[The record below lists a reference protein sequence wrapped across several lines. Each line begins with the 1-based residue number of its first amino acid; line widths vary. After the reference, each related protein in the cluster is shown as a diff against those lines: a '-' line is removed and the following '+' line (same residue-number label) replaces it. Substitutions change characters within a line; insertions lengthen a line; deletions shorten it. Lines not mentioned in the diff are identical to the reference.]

1 MSFYTSLTGL
11 NAATASL
18 SVTSN
23 NIANV
28 GTTGFKRSRAD
39 FGDIFA
45 TSPLQKA
52 SSVIGQGVALKQVS
66 QEFSQ
71 GNIQFSANA
80 LDIAITGDGFFPLK
94 SADGL
99 QDIYTRN
106 GTFMLNDS
114 YNVVNAA
121 GQALIAAAVDSS
133 GKADLDDLAK
143 LTIPRKTNGDAVATS
158 QVMLGLNF
166 PSDATVPELPFDRND
181 PTTYNKTTAVTV
193 YDSGGNGYLA
203 TVYYRKTQVATP
215 DDATNKWQTY
225 VYIGNTKLQEMLIQ
239 SSDSTGEKQYV
250 NKYGEIRSE
259 SDIPPQDIARGVT
272 KLFNLDDLKNPVRSE
287 PASKSGGV
295 LSDEL
300 ITDWKEGISF
310 PTVVSDL
317 LGTNSA
323 PGKLYSPVNKAQS
336 YVLTDSTKNITF
348 PATGEDPVTT
358 LRELADLVNK
368 HNLTAAEADRI
379 TYKATINAAGDMII
393 MPADEQNIV
402 SNLSLK
408 TVIDSYSESL
418 VPESNEN
425 GVLTFDKP
433 AIAATS
439 YNMSVTVGTDK
450 KTYKAADYKS
460 LAALAR
466 VDFPSTS
473 VDSNGKLIFE
483 GSPMPL
489 VEISADYGDR
499 TPLEVVPDKETSLS
513 GNQTAR
519 SIRIYEPT
527 QSAEGY
533 TLTIGSDTYIGTD
546 LSALAVAA
554 KDNQD
559 FSVRFFENKMYV
571 VDKDSTD
578 AATLTSISLKST
590 TAPTVT
596 AVENAT
602 AATKTFTGVDLTTLG
617 LTNPVAKY
625 TLNIKGREYNGTL
638 AEIQAAVTT
647 GETKVSAALTGSTL
661 VITDKDTTDST
672 GLADIGLTLKVASD
686 TAQSTDEVT
695 AFDPPYSAVGYSL
708 TLQAGGTAYVG
719 NDLTELAAAINAATL
734 TPPITASVID
744 SRIVLT
750 AVDGTNLTTVALNAT
765 ILNAVNFD
773 AASTGDMYVMTAG
786 DTQYSAKTLAELEV
800 IINDDNKF
808 VAVFDPVSNS
818 IKVAKSLQIT
828 PTSTAT
834 GFSLTIG
841 SNTYTGTTK
850 ETLVASINAAEKFT
864 ASLQAGGDVI
874 VTDTNALT
882 GPVLADVTLTSVT
895 SGNNYMMDVASQ
907 SSAIKFDLNVDES
920 LQPVTIDMSYLNEL
934 APPKNKFTGVE
945 IARELTKAIN
955 KTYGDEKYFDF
966 KDQITVAGSGVAD
979 LFILEVGGV
988 PAKISLTQSDRGL
1001 PNLSAV
1007 TVDKAVA
1014 AIQAEI
1020 DKVTTL
1026 PTKVTVSYDPVRQ
1039 SFAFKAKDEQ
1049 AITIRSVQSR
1059 NDLFGLTS
1067 TEISVDPEK
1076 GGTWGATVLPQG
1088 LYQIEN
1094 EADHRYGIE
1103 VKFDETNKI
1112 FTVSSGTT
1120 GDTSSIEIP
1129 NASAIANALFGLQLA
1144 DGQNKTDTSAVPL
1157 RGILSQPAVL
1167 KGNAIGINLDNKFQ
1181 VDATNNQF
1189 VVTVDNVTG
1198 LIVMP
1203 ERSDYTEGE
1212 FVRDLEDRINAL
1224 ADNYGRTVSG
1234 VRVSI
1239 ETIPGTNNKTFKF
1252 TTGTTGD
1259 NSFLKVSANSIWG
1272 LTDLPSARGS
1282 TSRWLQ
1288 PPQAKNAD
1296 GFPLYVDR
1304 DGLETS
1310 NPGTFSEDETRDLWS
1325 PVFLDKGELT
1335 FDTAGKLK
1343 SPMEAIAFK
1352 SFTDPDSGSTLQ
1364 FSIDYASSTQYSSP
1378 FSVNK
1383 QDQNGRPEGDLIGV
1397 DIGDDG
1403 LVSASYSNGSQKSL
1417 AKVVLVNFA
1426 SPTGLRQIGDASYY
1440 ATSKSGDAKYGEAGS
1455 AGFGTVR
1462 AGARERANVDLT
1474 AELIELIT
1482 AQRNFQANAKAI
1494 ETNNTLTQAIIN
1506 IRS

>member
-11 NAATASL
+11 NAATAQL

-114 YNVVNAA
+114 YNVVNSA

-158 QVMLGLNF
+158 EVMLGLNF
-166 PSDATVPELPFDRND
+166 PSDAKVPELPFDRND

-225 VYIGNTKLQEMLIQ
+225 VYIGNTRLQEMLIQ
-239 SSDSTGEKQYV
+239 SSDNGGEKQYV

-272 KLFNLDDLKNPVRSE
+272 KLFNLDDLKNPARSE
-287 PASKSGGV
+287 PAAKSGGV

-300 ITDWKEGISF
+300 ITDWKEGITF
-310 PTVVSDL
+310 PNVVADILASPV
-317 LGTNSA
+317 A
-323 PGKLYSPVNKAQS
+323 PGKLYSPVYKAQS
-336 YVLTDSTKNITF
+336 YVLTDSTKGISF
-348 PATGEDPVTT
+348 PAEGEDPVTT
-358 LRELADLVNK
+358 LKELADMVNEY
-368 HNLTAAEADRI
+368 NLTAAEAGRI
-379 TYKATINAAGDMII
+379 TYKATINAAGDMIV
-393 MPADEQNIV
+393 MPADEQNLV
-402 SNLSLK
+402 SSLSLK
-408 TVIDSYSESL
+408 AVIDEYTDSL
-418 VPESNEN
+418 VPESNDN
-425 GVLTFDKP
+425 GVLTFDEP
-433 AIAATS
+433 AIPPTS
-439 YNMSVTVGTDK
+439 YSMSILTEGE
-450 KTYKAADYKS
+450 TYNYQAADYKS
-460 LAALAR
+460 LAALVR
-466 VDFPSTS
+466 EDFPDTA
-473 VDSNGKLIFE
+473 VDTNGKLIFE
-483 GSPMPL
+483 SASMPL
-489 VEISADYGDR
+489 VKLSASYASTTPTEILSDN
-499 TPLEVVPDKETSLS
+499 ETSAS
-513 GNQTAR
+513 PGQTAR
-519 SIRIYEPT
+519 DIQIFEPT

-533 TLTIGSDTYIGTD
+533 TLTIGSEDYTGTD
-546 LSALAVAA
+546 LSALAAAA
-554 KDNQD
+554 KDDAD
-559 FSVRFFENKMYV
+559 FSIRFFENKLYV

-578 AATLTSISLKST
+578 GTSLATISLESR
-590 TAPTVT
+590 TAPAVT
-596 AVENAT
+596 AVVDT
-602 AATKTFTGVDLTTLG
+602 AAGTKTFTEPDLAPLE
-617 LTNPVAKY
+617 LTNPSASY
-625 TLNIKGREYNGTL
+625 TLMIKGREYTGSF
-638 AEIQAAVTT
+638 AQIESAVNAN
-647 GETKVSAALTGSTL
+647 ESNVSATAAAGSL
-661 VITDKDTTDST
+661 VITDDDATDST
-672 GLADIGLTLKVASD
+672 SLEDITIVATVISD
-686 TAQSTDEVT
+686 TAQSLEEVT

-708 TLQAGGTAYVG
+708 ALQSGGTPYQG
-719 NDLTELAAAINAATL
+719 DTLEKLAVVINADKGT
-734 TPPITASVID
+734 TGVTASVID

-750 AVDGTNLTTVALNAT
+750 AAEGEDLSTVVLDAE
-765 ILNAVNFD
+765 ILDAVNFD
-773 AASTGDMYVMTAG
+773 AVEAGDMYVLTAG
-786 DTQYSAKTLAELEV
+786 DITYSAKTLAELETV
-800 IINDDNKF
+800 INDDNKF
-808 VAVFDPVSNS
+808 VAVFDQTSNS
-818 IKVAKSLQIT
+818 IKLAKELLLT
-828 PTSTAT
+828 PTPVST
-834 GFSLTIG
+834 GFTMAIG
-841 SNTYTGTTK
+841 ANTYTGTTIAA
-850 ETLVASINAAEKFT
+850 LVANINDGEKFT
-864 ASLQAGGDVI
+864 ATLQGSDVL
-874 VTDTNALT
+874 VSDTYALT
-882 GPVLADVTLTSVT
+882 GPVLADVTLNSMSAGT
-895 SGNNYMMDVASQ
+895 NYEMNVLSQ
-907 SSAIKFDLNVDES
+907 SNSIKFDLNVDES
-920 LQPVTIDMSYLNEL
+920 LQPMTIDMSYLNDL
-934 APPKNKFTGVE
+934 LPPKNKFTGVE
-945 IARELTKAIN
+945 IARELTKAVN
-955 KTYGDEKYFDF
+955 KAYGDEKYFDF
-966 KDQITVAGSGVAD
+966 SDQITVSGSGVAD

-1001 PNLSAV
+1001 VNLSQV
-1007 TVDKAVA
+1007 TVDEAIST
-1014 AIQAEI
+1014 IQAEI

-1059 NDLFGLTS
+1059 NGLFGLTS
-1067 TEISVDPEK
+1067 TKVSVDPEK
-1076 GGTWGATVLPQG
+1076 GGTWGAAVLPQG
-1088 LYQIEN
+1088 LYQVEN

-1112 FTVSSGTT
+1112 FTISSGTT

-1144 DGQNKTDTSAVPL
+1144 EGENKINTSAVPL
-1157 RGILSQPAVL
+1157 RGIVSQPAVL

-1234 VRVSI
+1234 VKVSI
-1239 ETIPGTNNKTFKF
+1239 ETIPGTNNKTFNF

-1288 PPQAKNAD
+1288 PPQAKNSD

-1343 SPMEAIAFK
+1343 SPMESIAFK
-1352 SFTDPDSGSTLQ
+1352 SFTDPESGSTLQ

-1397 DIGDDG
+1397 DIADDG

-1417 AKVVLVNFA
+1417 AKIVLVNFA

-1440 ATSKSGDAKYGEAGS
+1440 ATSKSGDAKYGEAGG

>member
-11 NAATASL
+11 NAATAQL

-121 GQALIAAAVDSS
+121 GQALIAASVDSS
-133 GKADLDDLAK
+133 GKADLDNLAK
-143 LTIPRKTNGDAVATS
+143 LTIPRKTNGDAIATS

-166 PSDATVPELPFDRND
+166 PSDAKVPSLPFNRND

-239 SSDSTGEKQYV
+239 SSDINAEKQYV
-250 NKYGEIRSE
+250 NKYGEIRAE

-272 KLFNLDDLKNPVRSE
+272 KLFNLDDLKNPARSE
-287 PASKSGGV
+287 LAAKSGGV

-300 ITDWKEGISF
+300 ITDWKEGITF
-310 PTVVSDL
+310 PNVVADILASPV
-317 LGTNSA
+317 A
-323 PGKLYSPVNKAQS
+323 PGKLFSPINKAQS
-336 YVLTDSTKNITF
+336 YVLSDTSKGITF
-348 PATGEDPVTT
+348 PAVGENPVTS
-358 LRELADLVNK
+358 LKELAEMVNEY
-368 HNLTAAEADRI
+368 NLTAAEADRI

-393 MPADEQNIV
+393 MPADEQNLV
-402 SNLSLK
+402 SILSLK
-408 TVIDSYSESL
+408 AVISGYTDSL
-418 VPESNEN
+418 VPESNTN
-425 GVLTFDKP
+425 GVLTFNQTEKP
-433 AIAATS
+433 ASSYAMSITS
-439 YNMSVTVGTDK
+439 EGETLNYQ
-450 KTYKAADYKS
+450 AADYKS
-460 LAALAR
+460 LAALVR
-466 VDFPSTS
+466 KDFPRTS
-473 VDSNGKLIFE
+473 VDNNGKLIFE
-483 GSPMPL
+483 SSPMPL
-489 VEISADYGDR
+489 VKLSASYANAVPTAISAG
-499 TPLEVVPDKETSLS
+499 KETSES
-513 GNQTAR
+513 PSQEAR
-519 SIRIYEPT
+519 DIRIYEPT
-527 QSAEGY
+527 VSATGY
-533 TLTIGSDTYIGTD
+533 TLTIGTTTYNGTD
-546 LSALAVAA
+546 LSDLAAKA
-554 KDNQD
+554 KDNED
-559 FSVRFFENKMYV
+559 FSVRFYQNKLYI
-571 VDKDSTD
+571 VDKDD
-578 AATLTSISLKST
+578 ADTTTMATGVTLKST
-590 TAPTVT
+590 TSPAVVT
-596 AVENAT
+596 ATDDAT
-602 AATKTFTGVDLTTLG
+602 NTKTFNEPDLSSLT
-617 LTNPVAKY
+617 LTNAVTSY
-625 TLNIKGREYNGTL
+625 TLSIKGKEYKGTF
-638 AEIQAAVTT
+638 AQIETAINADGAKFSAVVAS
-647 GETKVSAALTGSTL
+647 GAL
-661 VITDKDTTDST
+661 VITDNDPADST
-672 GLADIGLTLKVASD
+672 ALEDISIVATFTSD
-686 TAQSTDEVT
+686 TDQSLSKVT
-695 AFDPPYSAVGYSL
+695 AFDPPYSSIGYTM
-708 TLQAGGTAYVG
+708 TLQPGGTPYQADTLE
-719 NDLTELAAAINAATL
+719 DLAVKINADPGNGGVSA
-734 TPPITASVID
+734 AVID
-744 SRIVLT
+744 GRIVLT
-750 AVDGTNLTTVALNAT
+750 VADGDLTT
-765 ILNAVNFD
+765 AVFD
-773 AASTGDMYVMTAG
+773 AKILDAVAFDALDSGDMYVMTAG
-786 DTQYSAKTLAELEV
+786 NITYSAKTLADLERV
-800 IINDDNKF
+800 INDDNKF
-808 VAVFDPVSNS
+808 VAVFDPASNS
-818 IKVAKSLQIT
+818 IRLAKEMLFT
-828 PTSTAT
+828 PTAT
-834 GFSLTIG
+834 PAGYDLAIG
-841 SNTYTGTTK
+841 DNSYSGTTVDA
-850 ETLVASINAAEKFT
+850 LVVSINQGKKFV
-864 ASLQAGGDVI
+864 ARKEGSDIV
-874 VTDTNALT
+874 VTDVNVLNS
-882 GPVLADVTLTSVT
+882 PVLADITLKSVVAG
-895 SGNNYMMDVASQ
+895 SDYEMDVASQ
-907 SSAIKFDLNVDES
+907 SNAIKFDLNVDES
-920 LQPVTIDMSYLNEL
+920 LKPVTVDMSYLNDL
-934 APPKNKFTGVE
+934 LPPKNKLTGVE
-945 IARELTKAIN
+945 IARELTKIIN
-955 KTYGDEKYFDF
+955 KEYGDEKYFDF
-966 KDQITVAGSGVAD
+966 SDQIGVAGSGVAD

-988 PAKISLTQSDRGL
+988 PAKISLTRSDRDL
-1001 PNLSAV
+1001 TNLSQVKVDDAV
-1007 TVDKAVA
+1007 K

-1067 TEISVDPEK
+1067 TKVSVDAEK

-1088 LYQIEN
+1088 TFVNEN
-1094 EADHRYGIE
+1094 ETDHRYGVE
-1103 VKFDETNKI
+1103 VRFDETNKV
-1112 FTVSSGTT
+1112 FTISSGTT
-1120 GDTSSIEIP
+1120 GDISSLEIP
-1129 NASAIANALFGLQLA
+1129 NASAIANALFGFQLA
-1144 DGQNKTDTSAVPL
+1144 SGENKIETSAVPL
-1157 RGILSQPAVL
+1157 RGITSQPAVL
-1167 KGNAIGINLDNKFQ
+1167 KGTAIGINLDNKFQ
-1181 VDATNNQF
+1181 VDATNTQF

-1203 ERSDYTEGE
+1203 QRSDYTAGE
-1212 FVRDLEDRINAL
+1212 FVRDLENRINAL

-1234 VRVSI
+1234 LKVSI

-1272 LTDLPSARGS
+1272 LNDLPSARGS

-1304 DGLETS
+1304 DGMETS

-1352 SFTDPDSGSTLQ
+1352 SFTDPESGSTLQ

-1397 DIGDDG
+1397 DISDDG

>member
-11 NAATASL
+11 NAATAQL
-18 SVTSN
+18 AVTSN

-114 YNVVNAA
+114 YNVVNSA

-133 GKADLDDLAK
+133 GKADLNDLSK
-143 LTIPRKTNGDAVATS
+143 LTIPRKTNGDAIATS

-166 PSDATVPELPFDRND
+166 PSDAKVPALPFDRND

-239 SSDSTGEKQYV
+239 SSDKNGDKQYV

-272 KLFNLDDLKNPVRSE
+272 KLFNLDDLKNPARSE

-295 LSDEL
+295 LSDQL
-300 ITDWKEGISF
+300 ITDWKEGITF
-310 PTVVSDL
+310 PNVVSDVL
-317 LGTNSA
+317 AAQTA
-323 PGKLYSPVNKAQS
+323 PGKLYSPVYKAQS
-336 YVLTDSTKNITF
+336 YVLTDSTKGITF
-348 PATGEDPVTT
+348 PAAGEDPVTS
-358 LRELADLVNK
+358 LEELADMVNNY
-368 HNLTAAEADRI
+368 NLTATDANKI
-379 TYKATINAAGDMII
+379 TYKATINASGDMII
-393 MPADEQNIV
+393 MPADEQNLV

-408 TVIDSYSESL
+408 AVIDSYSDSV
-418 VPESNEN
+418 VPVSNDN
-425 GVLTFDKP
+425 GVLTFDEP
-433 AIAATS
+433 AITPSS
-439 YNMSVTVGTDK
+439 YTISITNEGDTF
-450 KTYKAADYKS
+450 TYQAADYKS
-460 LAALAR
+460 LAALVR
-466 VDFPSTS
+466 QDFPNTA
-473 VDSNGKLIFE
+473 VDNNGKLIFE
-483 GSPMPL
+483 SNPMPL
-489 VEISADYGDR
+489 VKLTAAYATGA
-499 TPLEVVPDKETSLS
+499 PAEVLSDNETSNSLD
-513 GNQTAR
+513 QPAR
-519 SIRIYEPT
+519 DISIYEPT
-527 QSAEGY
+527 TGAESY
-533 TLTIGSDTYIGTD
+533 SLTIGSETYSGAD
-546 LSALAVAA
+546 LSALAANA
-554 KDNQD
+554 KDDEN
-559 FSVRFFENKMYV
+559 FSVRFFENKLYV
-571 VDKDSTD
+571 VDKDGTD
-578 AATLTSISLKST
+578 ATTLSTISLKST
-590 TAPTVT
+590 TAPEVT
-596 AVENAT
+596 SASDAT
-602 AATKTFTGVDLTTLG
+602 AGTKTFTELDLTTLN
-617 LTNPVAKY
+617 LTNPTASY
-625 TLNIKGREYNGTL
+625 TLSIKGREYTGTL
-638 AEIQAAVTT
+638 AQIEAAVNAN
-647 GETKVSAALTGSTL
+647 ESKVSAAVSSGALVLTDDDL
-661 VITDKDTTDST
+661 TDSIMLDDIT
-672 GLADIGLTLKVASD
+672 LAAAVTSD
-686 TAQSTDEVT
+686 TAESTGVVT
-695 AFDPPYSAVGYSL
+695 AFDPPYSAIGY
-708 TLQAGGTAYVG
+708 TLALQTGGTPYAG
-719 NDLTELAAAINAATL
+719 DTLADLATAINADTGN
-734 TPPITASVID
+734 TGVTASIVD
-744 SRIVLT
+744 SRLILTAAEGVDLTTVTVDAKILDAVNFT
-750 AVDGTNLTTVALNAT
+750 AVDSG
-765 ILNAVNFD
+765 
-773 AASTGDMYVMTAG
+773 GMYVITAG
-786 DTQYSAKTLAELEV
+786 DVTYSAKTLPELETV
-800 IINDDNKF
+800 INDDNKF
-808 VAVFDPVSNS
+808 VAVFDPTSNS
-818 IKVAKSLQIT
+818 IKLAKQMQFT
-828 PTSTAT
+828 PTQTAT
-834 GFSLTIG
+834 GYTLSIG
-841 SNTYTGTTK
+841 SNTYTGTTISA
-850 ETLVASINAAEKFT
+850 LVASINNGEKFT
-864 ASLQAGGDVI
+864 ASLEGSDVL
-874 VTDTNALT
+874 VSDTNALT
-882 GPVLADVTLTSVT
+882 GPVLADVTLNSVVAG
-895 SGNNYMMDVASQ
+895 SNYDMDVLSQ
-907 SSAIKFDLNVDES
+907 NNAIKFDLNVDES
-920 LQPVTIDMSYLNEL
+920 LQPVTVDMSYLNDL
-934 APPKNKFTGVE
+934 LPPKNKFTGVE

-955 KTYGDEKYFDF
+955 KSYGDEKFFDF
-966 KDQITVAGSGVAD
+966 KDQISVSGSGIAD

-988 PAKISLTQSDRGL
+988 PAKISLTQDDRGL
-1001 PNLSAV
+1001 VDLSKV
-1007 TVDKAVA
+1007 TVDDAVK

-1049 AITIRSVQSR
+1049 AITIRAVQSR

-1067 TEISVDPEK
+1067 TKVSIDPEK
-1076 GGTWGATVLPQG
+1076 GGTWGASVLPQG
-1088 LYQIEN
+1088 QYLVEN
-1094 EADHRYGIE
+1094 ETDHRYGVE
-1103 VKFDETNKI
+1103 VKFDEANKI
-1112 FTVSSGTT
+1112 FTISSGTT
-1120 GDTSSIEIP
+1120 GDTSSLEIP

-1157 RGILSQPAVL
+1157 RGITSQPAVL
-1167 KGNAIGINLDNKFQ
+1167 NGNAIGINLDNKFQ
-1181 VDATNNQF
+1181 VDSSNNQF

-1212 FVRDLEDRINAL
+1212 FVRDLENRINAL
-1224 ADNYGRTVSG
+1224 ADNYGRTVNG
-1234 VRVSI
+1234 VKVTI

-1252 TTGTTGD
+1252 TTGTAGD

-1304 DGLETS
+1304 DGMETS

-1343 SPMEAIAFK
+1343 SPMESIAFK

-1397 DIGDDG
+1397 DISDDG